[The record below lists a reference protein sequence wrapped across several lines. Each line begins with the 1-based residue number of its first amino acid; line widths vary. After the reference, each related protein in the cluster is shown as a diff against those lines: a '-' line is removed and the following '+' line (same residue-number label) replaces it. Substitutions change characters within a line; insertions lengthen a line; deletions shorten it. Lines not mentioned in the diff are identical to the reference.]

1 MSYYN
6 RYLESNAQAEA
17 ADRDIQEINNAIARF
32 DGRSLCT
39 NSATVIEESC
49 SQEIKDAAN
58 AKVKECLQDA
68 EQAESAN
75 PFNEYKTYVKNNY
88 DWKKYDW
95 KSGQRGK
102 VDAGDWCNA
111 FNDHYRWWAIV
122 RQATGQPVSSW

>member
-17 ADRDIQEINNAIARF
+17 ADRDMQEINNAIARF

-58 AKVKECLQDA
+58 GKVQECLQGA

-75 PFNEYKTYVKNNY
+75 PFNEYNN
-88 DWKKYDW
+88 
-95 KSGQRGK
+95 
-102 VDAGDWCNA
+102 
-111 FNDHYRWWAIV
+111 
-122 RQATGQPVSSW
+122 VSSSKCKDAQKSSSDTLKTSPIFQ